1 MHRKIIGSVLLGLC
15 MFANSALAALPKEG
29 VYEKHSAAGTLEA
42 RMFVMGEHGATK
54 YTFGYG
60 NDYTQI
66 IWLEG
71 YTFNGE
77 RHSEFATKYVWK
89 TDSVGAAETALI
101 LDREGIENLKNG
113 DIATPIYAQD
123 MAVFSFDDNGMA
135 KVNVRPGFTGEP
147 ESWKNGQAAASL
159 SGKYNYV
166 ANNLKF
172 TPISL
177 AYVHESTCN
186 PDRFYKA
193 EAVNQ
198 EWNQEKIR
206 INANGTRYECVENLM
221 ERGYLVKIDATLGND
236 VNMRG
241 WTGRGVLLGSEV
253 RMRANTTTDAKIVG
267 MLDLNESVE
276 VLGYEKG
283 LDGRGWY
290 YVKKENGLEG
300 FAAAQFIDLRQANVI
315 ISYFASYYYIGIV
328 R

>member
-300 FAAAQFIDLRQANVI
+300 FAAAQFIDLR
-315 ISYFASYYYIGIV
+315 
-328 R
+328 

>member
-89 TDSVGAAETALI
+89 TNSVGAAETALI

-300 FAAAQFIDLRQANVI
+300 FAAAQFIDLR
-315 ISYFASYYYIGIV
+315 
-328 R
+328 

>member
-1 MHRKIIGSVLLGLC
+1 MHRKIISSVLLGLC

-300 FAAAQFIDLRQANVI
+300 FAAAQFIDLR
-315 ISYFASYYYIGIV
+315 
-328 R
+328 

>member
-123 MAVFSFDDNGMA
+123 MAAFSFDDNGMA

-177 AYVHESTCN
+177 AYAHESTCN

-300 FAAAQFIDLRQANVI
+300 FAAAQFIDLR
-315 ISYFASYYYIGIV
+315 
-328 R
+328 

>member
-60 NDYTQI
+60 NDYAQI

-71 YTFNGE
+71 YTSNGE
-77 RHSEFATKYVWK
+77 RHSEFATKYIWK
-89 TDSVGAAETALI
+89 TGSVGAAETALI

-147 ESWKNGQAAASL
+147 ESWKNGNTAASF
-159 SGKYNYV
+159 SGKYTYV
-166 ANNLKF
+166 ADSLKF

-177 AYVHESTCN
+177 AYAHESTCN

-193 EAVNQ
+193 ETVNQ
-198 EWNQEKIR
+198 EWNQTKVR
-206 INANGTRYECVENLM
+206 IKATGTRFECVENLM
-221 ERGYLVKIDATLGND
+221 KLGYLVKIDAELGNT

-241 WTGRGVLLGSEV
+241 WTGRGG
-253 RMRANTTTDAKIVG
+253 
-267 MLDLNESVE
+267 
-276 VLGYEKG
+276 
-283 LDGRGWY
+283 
-290 YVKKENGLEG
+290 
-300 FAAAQFIDLRQANVI
+300 
-315 ISYFASYYYIGIV
+315 
-328 R
+328 

>member
-15 MFANSALAALPKEG
+15 MLANSALAALPKEG

-123 MAVFSFDDNGMA
+123 MAAFSFDDNGMA

-147 ESWKNGQAAASL
+147 ESWKNGRAAASF
-159 SGKYNYV
+159 SGKYTYV
-166 ANNLKF
+166 ADSLKF

-177 AYVHESTCN
+177 AYAHESTCN
-186 PDRFYKA
+186 PDRFYQA
-193 EAVNQ
+193 ETVNQ
-198 EWNQEKIR
+198 EGNQTKIR
-206 INANGTRYECVENLM
+206 IKATGTRFECVENLM
-221 ERGYLVKIDATLGND
+221 ELGYLVKIDAELGNT

-241 WTGRGVLLGSEV
+241 WTGRGVLIGSEV
-253 RMRANTTTDAKIVG
+253 RMRASTTTDSKIVG

-290 YVKKENGLEG
+290 YVKKGNGLKG
-300 FAAAQFIDLRQANVI
+300 FATAQFIDLR
-315 ISYFASYYYIGIV
+315 
-328 R
+328 

>member
-1 MHRKIIGSVLLGLC
+1 MHRKIVGSVLLGVL
-15 MFANSALAALPKEG
+15 MLANSALAALPKEG
-29 VYEKHSAAGTLEA
+29 VYEKRSAVGVLEA
-42 RMFVMGEHGATK
+42 RMYVMGEQGATK

-60 NDYTQI
+60 NDTTQI

-71 YTFNGE
+71 FLPNGE

-89 TDSVGAAETALI
+89 TDSIGAAEAALI
-101 LDREGIENLKNG
+101 LDREEIDELKNG
-113 DIATPIYAQD
+113 NVATPIYAQD
-123 MAVFSFDDNGMA
+123 MAIFSFDDNGGA
-135 KVNVRPGFTGEP
+135 KVNVGQGFTGEP

-177 AYVHESTCN
+177 AYAHESTCN
-186 PDRFYKA
+186 PDRFFKA
-193 EAVNQ
+193 EEVNQ

-206 INANGTRYECVENLM
+206 INANGTSYECVENLM

-267 MLDLNESVE
+267 MLDVNESVE

-300 FAAAQFIDLRQANVI
+300 FAAAQFIDLRYANVI

>member
-42 RMFVMGEHGATK
+42 RMIVMGEHGATK

-60 NDYTQI
+60 NDYAQI

-71 YTFNGE
+71 YTSNGE
-77 RHSEFATKYVWK
+77 RHSEFATKYIWK

-300 FAAAQFIDLRQANVI
+300 FAAAQFIDLR
-315 ISYFASYYYIGIV
+315 
-328 R
+328 

>member
-1 MHRKIIGSVLLGLC
+1 MHRKISGSVLLGLC

-60 NDYTQI
+60 NDYAQI

-71 YTFNGE
+71 YTSNGE

-147 ESWKNGQAAASL
+147 ESWKNGNTAASF
-159 SGKYNYV
+159 SGKYTYV
-166 ANNLKF
+166 ADSLKF

-177 AYVHESTCN
+177 AYAHESTCN

-193 EAVNQ
+193 ETVNQ
-198 EWNQEKIR
+198 EWNQTKVR
-206 INANGTRYECVENLM
+206 IKATGTRFECVENLM
-221 ERGYLVKIDATLGND
+221 KLGYLVKIDAELGNT

-241 WTGRGVLLGSEV
+241 WTGRGVLIGSEV
-253 RMRANTTTDAKIVG
+253 RMRANTTTDSKIVG

-290 YVKKENGLEG
+290 YVKKGNGLKG
-300 FAAAQFIDLRQANVI
+300 FAAAQFIYLR
-315 ISYFASYYYIGIV
+315 
-328 R
+328 

>member
-1 MHRKIIGSVLLGLC
+1 MHRKIVGSVLLGVL
-15 MFANSALAALPKEG
+15 MLANSALAALPKEG
-29 VYEKHSAAGTLEA
+29 VYEKRSAVGVLEA
-42 RMFVMGEHGATK
+42 RMYVMGEQGATK

-60 NDYTQI
+60 NDTTQI

-71 YTFNGE
+71 FLPNGE
-77 RHSEFATKYVWK
+77 SHSEFATKYVWK
-89 TDSVGAAETALI
+89 TDSIGAAEAALI
-101 LDREGIENLKNG
+101 LDREEIDELKNG
-113 DIATPIYAQD
+113 NVATPIYAQD
-123 MAVFSFDDNGMA
+123 MAIFSFDDNGGA
-135 KVNVRPGFTGEP
+135 KVNVGQGFTGEP

-177 AYVHESTCN
+177 AYAHESTCN
-186 PDRFYKA
+186 PDRFFKA
-193 EAVNQ
+193 EEVNQ

-300 FAAAQFIDLRQANVI
+300 FAAAQFIDLR
-315 ISYFASYYYIGIV
+315 
-328 R
+328 

>member
-15 MFANSALAALPKEG
+15 MFTNSALAALPKEG

-221 ERGYLVKIDATLGND
+221 ERGYLVKADATLGND

-300 FAAAQFIDLRQANVI
+300 FAAAQFIDLR
-315 ISYFASYYYIGIV
+315 
-328 R
+328 

>member
-123 MAVFSFDDNGMA
+123 MAAFSFDDNGMA

>member
-89 TDSVGAAETALI
+89 TDSVGAAEAALI
-101 LDREGIENLKNG
+101 LDREEIDELKNG
-113 DIATPIYAQD
+113 NVATPIYAQD
-123 MAVFSFDDNGMA
+123 MAIFSFDDNGMA

-221 ERGYLVKIDATLGND
+221 ERGYLVKADATLGNA

-241 WTGRGVLLGSEV
+241 WTGRG
-253 RMRANTTTDAKIVG
+253 
-267 MLDLNESVE
+267 
-276 VLGYEKG
+276 
-283 LDGRGWY
+283 WY
-290 YVKKENGLEG
+290 YVKKANGLED
-300 FAAAQFIDLRQANVI
+300 FTAAQFIDLK
-315 ISYFASYYYIGIV
+315 
-328 R
+328 

>member
-60 NDYTQI
+60 NDYAQI

-71 YTFNGE
+71 YTSNGE
-77 RHSEFATKYVWK
+77 RHSEFATKYIWK

-300 FAAAQFIDLRQANVI
+300 FAAAQFIDLR
-315 ISYFASYYYIGIV
+315 
-328 R
+328 